1 MLATCY
7 LLLATHFPSAQ
18 KKRHERRFVSIPSL
32 LLRRFLRSRRK
43 LASLELFYAPGGI
56 QKLGISGKKRVARAA
71 NFNGNLLLGRTHV
84 KIGTARA
91 FRLCIGIV
99 FRMYFFLHS
108 MSTIAYLVEFCK
120 FTNSATGQ
128 SCSPVCLSL
137 LQQLNFR
144 TPRQKMTG
152 YICFPR
158 STGMPHRAQR
168 YIPPLRHRGR
178 ASRVLPP

>member
-1 MLATCY
+1 M
-7 LLLATHFPSAQ
+7 
-18 KKRHERRFVSIPSL
+18 SL
-32 LLRRFLRSRRK
+32 LLLRSRRK
-43 LASLELFYAPGGI
+43 PSRLELFYASGSI

-84 KIGTARA
+84 KSGTARA
-91 FRLCIGIV
+91 FRLCIGVV

-108 MSTIAYLVEFCK
+108 MSTIAYLMKFCK
-120 FTNSATGQ
+120 FTNSGADQ

-152 YICFPR
+152 YIYFPR

-168 YIPPLRHRGR
+168 YILPLPHRGR
-178 ASRVLPP
+178 ASRVPPP